1 MYVVQSTLPI
11 PYKAHGFDSKA
22 AVEKTFVEPCIRG
35 CGLVEG
41 WATAWATNSIP
52 EHYKG

>member
-1 MYVVQSTLPI
+1 MKESKKKQLRKMYVVQSTLPI

-41 WATAWATNSIP
+41 
-52 EHYKG
+52 